1 MRFVDLLVVLFP
13 LWAVVGTAGALVWP
27 DNLTP
32 LRPAIIP
39 LLGVVMFGMGL
50 TLTAREFL
58 EVARRPLLIASGAAL
73 QFGIMPFAAWAVGHA
88 MGLQPDL
95 LVGLILVGACPGGT
109 ASNVI
114 CYLARGDVAL
124 SITFTTVSTF
134 LAILLTPALTW
145 LYVGESVPVP
155 VISMLLSILQ
165 IVILPVLAGVTVNRF
180 FGARFAFLRGVFPLI
195 SVAAIVVI
203 IAIVYAFVLKRIVA
217 SWSATLTSRS
227 LLVRKGVFT
236 KTERTIP
243 LEKITDLPTT
253 EGPIMRYF
261 GLKSIGVET
270 AGRSGGE
277 GSSLVSVLGIVDTDD
292 FRSQVLAQREL
303 VTGSGATIDT
313 DRHDA
318 SGGSPD
324 ELREIADTLHRIE
337 DTLDRLA
344 IRCSSGCGCQQS
356 RSYWSWTPR
365 RLPSSGPAVCCTA
378 HEPNSS

>member
-13 LWAVVGTAGALVWP
+13 LWAVVGAASALVWP

-32 LRPAIIP
+32 LRSAIIP

-58 EVARRPLLIASGAAL
+58 VVARRPLLIASGAVL

-88 MGLQPDL
+88 MSLQPDL

-145 LYVGESVPVP
+145 LYVGESVSVP

-165 IVILPVLAGVTVNRF
+165 VVILPVLAGVTVNRF
-180 FGARFAFLRGVFPLI
+180 FGARLAFLRGVFPLI

-203 IAIVYAFVLKRIVA
+203 IAIVVALNAGLTAVLAWPLVFAVMLHNSLGLAAGYSLPKLFGLDARISRTFAIEVGMQNSGLGVA
-217 SWSATLTSRS
+217 LATQFFSATAALP
-227 LLVRKGVFT
+227 GAVFSVWHN
-236 KTERTIP
+236 
-243 LEKITDLPTT
+243 LS
-253 EGPIMRYF
+253 G
-261 GLKSIGVET
+261 SI
-270 AGRSGGE
+270 
-277 GSSLVSVLGIVDTDD
+277 
-292 FRSQVLAQREL
+292 LA
-303 VTGSGATIDT
+303 A
-313 DRHDA
+313 
-318 SGGSPD
+318 
-324 ELREIADTLHRIE
+324 
-337 DTLDRLA
+337 
-344 IRCSSGCGCQQS
+344 
-356 RSYWSWTPR
+356 YWAR
-365 RLPSSGPAVCCTA
+365 RPA
-378 HEPNSS
+378 P